1 MDKFNIRSLDFIKPK
16 PFQESQCH
24 LICSDSNILL
34 NMAEKEITSTQ
45 IGIVTEITDDGRLS
59 VAWIG
64 PNSDLLKNAW
74 WEQDELEKIDSLPHL
89 LAREMANSF
98 GNGRKEVDKYFKNK

>member
-1 MDKFNIRSLDFIKPK
+1 MDKFNIHPLDFIKPK

-24 LICSDSNILL
+24 LICSDSKILL
-34 NMAEKEITSTQ
+34 NMAEKRITSTQ
-45 IGIVTEITDDGRLS
+45 IGMVTEITDDGRLS
-59 VAWIG
+59 IAWIG

-89 LAREMANSF
+89 LAREMTNSF

>member
-1 MDKFNIRSLDFIKPK
+1 MDKFNIHPLDFIKPK

-24 LICSDSNILL
+24 LICSDSKILL
-34 NMAEKEITSTQ
+34 NMVEKRITSTQ

-89 LAREMANSF
+89 LAREMTNSF